1 MTTNQEAIT
10 DPGLFWRTMEDC
22 PTGPRILLLNKAG
35 IAQTGRWEGK
45 DDWWVGWCPLPK
57 IPPHI
62 RELVEPTYK
71 EAHASNI
78 GNLIGD

>member
-45 DDWWVGWCPLPK
+45 DDWSVGWCPLPK
-57 IPPHI
+57 IPPHMRALI
-62 RELVEPTYK
+62 EPSYK
-71 EAHASNI
+71 QAQASNI